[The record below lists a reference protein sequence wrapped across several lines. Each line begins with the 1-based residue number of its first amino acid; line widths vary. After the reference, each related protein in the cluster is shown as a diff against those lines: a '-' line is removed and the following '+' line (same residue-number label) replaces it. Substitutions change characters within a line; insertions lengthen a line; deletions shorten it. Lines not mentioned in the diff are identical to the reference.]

1 MDFWFNL
8 KKARKEQFP
17 ECYSFLLE
25 DSRELLNMALTVS
38 KEEHEERMQKCKE
51 LVNTYQYAVGG
62 ELLHRGY
69 YCPSPVKDIVMGNCN
84 RGKRIKH
91 PIKFEQK
98 MMYEYGFCD
107 DQLLLIK
114 HNIDDQI
121 IETEYISYTDSKQIG
136 CTFNSEMKLRTISEC
151 IYNDDKLTSYFLVNL
166 DSFNSIT
173 SCEKEIYEY
182 KNGWLHSA
190 TLYMMQTA
198 NSCLH
203 DKYIFSHDSDGYL
216 SSYKVVEY
224 ENGNIKED
232 FYWKDHSFK
241 VTKKRRI

>member
-84 RGKRIKH
+84 RGKMIKH

-114 HNIDDQI
+114 HNIDCLL
-121 IETEYISYTDSKQIG
+121 YTSPGYRSCRWCSCFPSG
-136 CTFNSEMKLRTISEC
+136 CPPAPAGSGCRR
-151 IYNDDKLTSYFLVNL
+151 YTSPACCRF
-166 DSFNSIT
+166 
-173 SCEKEIYEY
+173 
-182 KNGWLHSA
+182 
-190 TLYMMQTA
+190 
-198 NSCLH
+198 
-203 DKYIFSHDSDGYL
+203 
-216 SSYKVVEY
+216 
-224 ENGNIKED
+224 
-232 FYWKDHSFK
+232 
-241 VTKKRRI
+241 